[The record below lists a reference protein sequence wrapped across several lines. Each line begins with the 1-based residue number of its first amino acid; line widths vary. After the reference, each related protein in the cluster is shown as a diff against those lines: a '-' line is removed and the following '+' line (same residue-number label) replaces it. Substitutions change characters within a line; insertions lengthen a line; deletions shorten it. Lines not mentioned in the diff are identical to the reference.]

1 MSEPRSAASCAIAR
15 SLEVVGQK
23 WSLLVVHE
31 AMLGTTRFADFRA
44 RLGVAPDVLTDR
56 LSRLVEQGVLER
68 RAYREPGERERAE
81 YLLTPAGRDLM
92 PLLTAM
98 LQWGDAHRPVEGP
111 TVGVTVEKAART
123 PVRLAYLD
131 SDGHELTVDQVALVR
146 RPVESDVR

>member
-1 MSEPRSAASCAIAR
+1 MELTTKPQSAASCAIAR

-23 WSLLVVHE
+23 WSLLVVRE
-31 AMLGTTRFADFRA
+31 AMLGTTRFADFRT

-68 RAYREPGERERAE
+68 RAYREQGERERAE
-81 YLLTPAGRDLM
+81 YRLTPAGRDLL

-98 LQWGDAHRPVEGP
+98 LQWGDVHRPVPGP
-111 TVGVTVEKAART
+111 PVGMTVEKVGQT

-131 SDGHELTVDQVALVR
+131 ADGHELDVDEVALLR
-146 RPVESDVR
+146 R